1 MDTKRIQRD
10 RSYTLFELADR
21 AGLRVAQVQDLV
33 HRGKLVSHYTDDTEV
48 INGKDFLQ
56 WAEQNELADEARYE

>member
-10 RSYTLFELADR
+10 KSYTLFELADR

-33 HRGKLVSHYTDDTEV
+33 HRGKLTSHYTDDTEV
-48 INGKDFLQ
+48 INGKDFIQ
-56 WAEQNELADEARYE
+56 WAEQNEQVDEARYE